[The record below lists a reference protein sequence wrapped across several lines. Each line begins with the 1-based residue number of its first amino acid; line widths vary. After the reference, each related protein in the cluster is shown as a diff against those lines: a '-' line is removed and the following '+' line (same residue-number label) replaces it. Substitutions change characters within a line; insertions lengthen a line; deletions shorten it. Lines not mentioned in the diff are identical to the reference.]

1 MDCCRESTPSPMTAG
16 PGAERLLSHPL
27 VSDSLAH
34 WPCPGMASTAKANPN
49 CRIAADAEALQSSS
63 MLQLPLHI
71 RLISYASIVTFVIA
85 SMWVLDTFFINTAP
99 EPQII
104 EDVD

>member
-1 MDCCRESTPSPMTAG
+1 
-16 PGAERLLSHPL
+16 
-27 VSDSLAH
+27 
-34 WPCPGMASTAKANPN
+34 
-49 CRIAADAEALQSSS
+49 